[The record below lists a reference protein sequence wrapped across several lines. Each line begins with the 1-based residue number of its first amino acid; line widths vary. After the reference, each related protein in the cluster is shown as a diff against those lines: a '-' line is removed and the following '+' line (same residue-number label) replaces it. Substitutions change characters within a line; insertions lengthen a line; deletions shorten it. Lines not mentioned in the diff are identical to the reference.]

1 VALGIR
7 ARGRKAHSCAVPE
20 GASPQPP
27 IGFISIDFW
36 FYIGV
41 FMPAETGSD
50 RAALPWTL
58 RSVALRIN
66 AFGSLGVSIANESK
80 SSDQRAFGGCLGGK
94 RR

>member
-1 VALGIR
+1 MASSPKLEVAR
-7 ARGRKAHSCAVPE
+7 RMRAVPE

-41 FMPAETGSD
+41 FMPAETSQTALRRRGS
-50 RAALPWTL
+50 L
-58 RSVALRIN
+58 RSKSKA
-66 AFGSLGVSIANESK
+66 GSRGPVLGVSIANESK